1 VRADTEAPRTL
12 LVRAGALGDVLLLRT
27 ALATLKG
34 AGLVVDL
41 MAPADSGAALIGPGE
56 GEASRLLA
64 WDRPEAAPLFAPG
77 GPPSGPW
84 LSELRRYRAIVA
96 YSRSEPI
103 LAGLRAIGPRVIA
116 HPPRPPEP
124 GPHVA
129 DWLAEAVRNLAPR
142 RVAARPLRPVP
153 AETGAASS
161 FWSRL
166 PTGFLAIHPGSGSP
180 LKNWPQERFAAV
192 ADALRDGREWLLV
205 EGPADASAC
214 ARLRHSPGALTI
226 SGQSPRVLGAVLSRA
241 GLYVG
246 NDSGVSHLAAA
257 WDAPTLALFGPT
269 DPRQWAPVGADVDAL
284 RSDDGTMEGLATAQV
299 LAAAKALRAAAVS
312 RRARPCG

>member
-1 VRADTEAPRTL
+1 VSADTEAPRAL
-12 LVRAGALGDVLLLRT
+12 LVRAGALGDILLLRT

-41 MAPADSGAALIGPGE
+41 MAPADAGAALIGPGE

-96 YSRSEPI
+96 YTRSEPI

-129 DWLAEAVRNLAPR
+129 DWLAEAVRDLAPR
-142 RVAARPLRPVP
+142 RLAARPLRPAP
-153 AETGAASS
+153 SEAGAASS

-180 LKNWPQERFAAV
+180 LKNWPRERFAAV

-214 ARLRHSPGALTI
+214 TSLRRSPGALTI

-284 RSDDGTMEGLATAQV
+284 RSEDGTMEGLEAAQV
-299 LAAAKALRAAAVS
+299 VAEARALRGAAIS
-312 RRARPCG
+312 RRARPSG